1 MVAPVITTFL
11 KLTPVKLAP
20 CRLVCV
26 KSTPGPIM
34 YPPDEVVT
42 MYLYVVASGIEGS
55 VVV

>member
-1 MVAPVITTFL
+1 MTLL
-11 KLTPVKLAP
+11 KFTLVKLAP
-20 CRLVCV
+20 CKLVCD

-42 MYLYVVASGIEGS
+42 TYLYVVASGIEGI